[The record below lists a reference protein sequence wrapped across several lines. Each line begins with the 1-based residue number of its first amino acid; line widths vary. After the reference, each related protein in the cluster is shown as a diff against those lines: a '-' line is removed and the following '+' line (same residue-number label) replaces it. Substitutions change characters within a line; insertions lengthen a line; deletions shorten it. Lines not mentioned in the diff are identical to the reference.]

1 MIVTRS
7 KFWLVIAILLFT
19 TETGT
24 AQTREKIRV
33 ALGSISVNSSVIP
46 IGVGN
51 GLFAKYGVDV
61 EPIYFGGGMNS
72 IAAVTSNSVQL
83 LAAGST
89 ATISARLGGADL
101 MMLSVQSNKLDY
113 SVMVNPE
120 IKSPQDFKGKM
131 VTGTRPGASADTA
144 LRLYIKKYGL
154 EPDKDVI
161 FISVSESQ
169 QGRFNALV
177 RGMVA
182 GTVLP
187 PPYSTVAKQQGF
199 RELADLRK
207 VDIEYAGTS
216 IAGASAYIKSH
227 QDALENFF
235 KGYIESLNFYR
246 TQKEKTIQGI
256 MKYLRLSD
264 HTRAEEGYDY
274 YLDMMPVI
282 PYANVRGVKAVLQYL
297 APRQPKA
304 ATANPEEFFDNSLL
318 KKIEASGFTKGF
330 SAKR

>member
-1 MIVTRS
+1 MAIRLMLILS
-7 KFWLVIAILLFT
+7 FLVLPQL
-19 TETGT
+19 GS

-46 IGVGN
+46 IGAEQ
-51 GLFAKYGVDV
+51 GLFAKYGVDI

-72 IAAVTSNSVQL
+72 IAAVTSNSVQF

-101 MMLSVQSNKLDY
+101 TMLSVQSSKLDY

-120 IKSPQDFKGKM
+120 IKTPQDLKGKI

-144 LRLYIKKYGL
+144 LRLYIRKYGL

-161 FISVSESQ
+161 FISVGESQ
-169 QGRFNALV
+169 QGRYNALV
-177 RGMVA
+177 RGMVVA
-182 GTVLP
+182 TVLP
-187 PPYSTVAKQQGF
+187 PPYSTIAKQNGM

-207 VDIEYAGTS
+207 VDIEYSGTS
-216 IAGASAYIKSH
+216 IAGTGAYIKSH
-227 QDALENFF
+227 QPAIENFF
-235 KGYIESLNFYR
+235 KGYIESLYFYR
-246 TQKEKTIQGI
+246 SQKEKTVQGI
-256 MKYLRLSD
+256 MKYLRLND
-264 HTRAEEGYDY
+264 RARAEEGYEY

-282 PYANVRGVKAVLQYL
+282 PYASVAGVKAVLQFL

-304 ATANPEEFFDNSLL
+304 LTANPEEFFDNSIL
-318 KKIEASGFTKGF
+318 KKIDDSGF
-330 SAKR
+330 AKPFAIKK